1 MKRFQPWR
9 RIVRILEAVII
20 IGLPFIKINSTS
32 ALRFDI
38 PSLELHFFGI
48 SIWMEEFFIV
58 LIATFFLVFLFA
70 FITLLYGRVWCGW
83 LCPQTVISDFTC
95 FIHKKEAGLQQ
106 RIVSLSGVL
115 AISIVV
121 AANLIWYFVSPYEFF
136 PDLFNGDLG
145 SVVWGFWLSLTAIL
159 FLNFTLVRHRFCA
172 TVCPYAKLQ
181 GALYDDRTLVIEMD
195 LQRKNECIECLACV
209 RTCPVKI
216 DIREGLSD
224 ACINCAQCIDA
235 CAPVMEKRK
244 KTSLI
249 GYFFGIP
256 AKTGKVL
263 RQNAVM
269 LGSVTAIFMVFFLYL
284 LYVRLPLDV
293 TVLPNSAFPPRI
305 TVSGGVTNSFILSIR
320 NMDDNDMQL
329 NVRARKGERELK
341 ITPDRSFHVAAG
353 QMEKRT
359 LYISSLPDQAENIKG
374 EIELFI
380 ESVHNDSITIQRK
393 APFNLP

>member
-20 IGLPFIKINSTS
+20 IGLPFITINSKS

-38 PSLELHFFGI
+38 PSLQLHFFGI

-58 LIATFFLVFLFA
+58 LIGTIFLVFLFA
-70 FITLLYGRVWCGW
+70 LITLLYGRVWCGW
-83 LCPQTVISDFTC
+83 LCPQTVISDITGFVDNSD
-95 FIHKKEAGLQQ
+95 GSLQQ
-106 RIVSLSGVL
+106 RIVSLSGAFAV
-115 AISIVV
+115 SIVI

-145 SVVWGFWLSLTAIL
+145 NTVWGFWLSLTGIL
-159 FLNFTLVRHRFCA
+159 FLNFALVRHRFCA

-195 LQRKNECIECLACV
+195 PQRKNECIECLACV

-235 CAPVMEKRK
+235 CADVMDRRQKQ
-244 KTSLI
+244 SLI
-249 GYFFGIP
+249 GYFFGLP
-256 AKTGKVL
+256 AKTGKML

-269 LGSVTAIFMVFFLYL
+269 LGTVTAIFMVFFLYL
-284 LYVRLPLDV
+284 LYARLPVDV
-293 TVLPNSAFPPRI
+293 TVLPNRAFPPRS
-305 TVSGGVTNSFILSIR
+305 TVNSGLTNSYILSIR
-320 NMDDNDMQL
+320 NKDDIDVQL
-329 NVRARKGERELK
+329 KVRARKGHNELR
-341 ITPDRSFHVAAG
+341 IIPARLFQVAAG
-353 QMEKRT
+353 QMKKFT
-359 LYISSLPDQAENIKG
+359 VYISEPSNQAKTIEG

-380 ESVHNDSITIQRK
+380 ESVHTDKIKIKKK
-393 APFNLP
+393 AFFNIP